1 MLLASS
7 TATVLITIPIT
18 MEYRN
23 QNISKKRKYTCEDE
37 EVEENE
43 VPDKNIYIIN
53 NHLYFC
59 ADITPKTSFA
69 LCKYLRSLEVK
80 LKMEQLTVSCGGKP
94 EIYLHI
100 TTNGGC
106 IYSAFS
112 IIDCFKSLSIP
123 VNTVIDSN
131 VSSAGTI
138 ISIHGAKRYIC
149 ENSYVLIHE
158 LRSGC
163 WGKLAYIDD
172 TYKNCLKIQEHIN
185 QIYLDKTKITK
196 KYLKEILVKDLELN
210 ADECI
215 RMGIADDIYVAN

>member
-1 MLLASS
+1 MDHKVMYNL
-7 TATVLITIPIT
+7 
-18 MEYRN
+18 
-23 QNISKKRKYTCEDE
+23 KKRKRTCEDE
-37 EVEENE
+37 ELEEKE
-43 VPDKNIYIIN
+43 QAEDNIYIIN
-53 NHLYFC
+53 NHLYFSS
-59 ADITPKTSFA
+59 DITPKSAFT
-69 LCKYLRSLEVK
+69 LCKYLRTLEIK
-80 LKMEQLTVSCGGKP
+80 LKIENISMSSSVKP

-112 IIDCFKSLSIP
+112 IIDCFESLSIP

-138 ISIHGAKRYIC
+138 ISIHGNKRYIC
-149 ENSYVLIHE
+149 NNSYVLIHE

-163 WGKLAYIDD
+163 WGKLAYLDD
-172 TYKNCLKIQEHIN
+172 TYKNCLKIQDHIN

-215 RMGIADDIYVAN
+215 RLGIADEIYISR

>member
-1 MLLASS
+1 MTSKYIYS
-7 TATVLITIPIT
+7 TNTL
-18 MEYRN
+18 
-23 QNISKKRKYTCEDE
+23 KKRKYTSNDE
-37 EVEENE
+37 EEETE
-43 VPDKNIYIIN
+43 IPEKNIYIIN
-53 NHLYFC
+53 NHLYFS
-59 ADITPKTSFA
+59 ADITPKTAFT
-69 LCKYLRSLEVK
+69 LCKYLRSLEIK
-80 LKMEQLTVSCGGKP
+80 LMMESINMSSDFKP

-112 IIDCFKSLSIP
+112 IIDCFKSLRIP

-138 ISIHGAKRYIC
+138 ISIHGHKRYIC
-149 ENSYVLIHE
+149 NNSYVLIHE

-215 RMGIADDIYVAN
+215 RMGIADEIYISK

>member
-1 MLLASS
+1 MTHKYVYS
-7 TATVLITIPIT
+7 
-18 MEYRN
+18 
-23 QNISKKRKYTCEDE
+23 SKKRKYTNDDED
-37 EVEENE
+37 VEENE
-43 VPDKNIYIIN
+43 NQDKNIYIIN
-53 NHLYFC
+53 NHLYFSS
-59 ADITPKTSFA
+59 DITPASAFT
-69 LCKYLRSLEVK
+69 LCKYLRSLELK
-80 LKMEQLTVSCGGKP
+80 LKMESITMSSGVKP

-112 IIDCFKSLSIP
+112 IIDCFKSLSFP

-138 ISIHGAKRYIC
+138 ISIHGDKRYIC
-149 ENSYVLIHE
+149 SNSYVLIHE

-172 TYKNCLKIQEHIN
+172 TYKNCLKIQDHIN
-185 QIYLDKTKITK
+185 KIYLDRTNITK
-196 KYLKEILVKDLELN
+196 KYLKELLVKDLELN

-215 RMGIADDIYVAN
+215 RLGIADEIYISK

>member
-1 MLLASS
+1 MTHKYAY
-7 TATVLITIPIT
+7 T
-18 MEYRN
+18 
-23 QNISKKRKYTCEDE
+23 SKKRKYTCDDE
-37 EVEENE
+37 EAEENE
-43 VPDKNIYIIN
+43 NQDKNIYIIN
-53 NHLYFC
+53 NHLYFSS
-59 ADITPKTSFA
+59 DITPASAFT
-69 LCKYLRSLEVK
+69 LCKYLRTLEIK
-80 LKMEQLTVSCGGKP
+80 LKMESITMPLNVKP

-112 IIDCFKSLSIP
+112 IIDCFKSLSFP

-138 ISIHGAKRYIC
+138 ISIHGDKRYIC
-149 ENSYVLIHE
+149 NNSYVLIHE

-185 QIYLDKTKITK
+185 KIYLDRTNITK
-196 KYLKEILVKDLELN
+196 KYLKELLVKDLELN

-215 RMGIADDIYVAN
+215 RLGIADEIYISK

>member
-1 MLLASS
+1 MTSKYVYA
-7 TATVLITIPIT
+7 
-18 MEYRN
+18 
-23 QNISKKRKYTCEDE
+23 SKKRKYTCNDDE
-37 EVEENE
+37 EEENE
-43 VPDKNIYIIN
+43 PQDKNIYIIN

-59 ADITPKTSFA
+59 ADITPKSAFS
-69 LCKYLRSLEVK
+69 LCKYLRSLEIK
-80 LKMEQLTVSCGGKP
+80 LKMDNLTTASRENP
-94 EIYLHI
+94 EIFLHI

-112 IIDCFKSLSIP
+112 IIDCFESLSIP

-149 ENSYVLIHE
+149 NNSYVLIHE

-172 TYKNCLKIQEHIN
+172 TYKNCLKIQDHIN
-185 QIYLDKTKITK
+185 KIYLDRTNITK
-196 KYLKEILVKDLELN
+196 KYLKELLVKDLELN

-215 RMGIADDIYVAN
+215 RLGIADEIYISK

>member
-1 MLLASS
+1 MTHKYVYS
-7 TATVLITIPIT
+7 
-18 MEYRN
+18 
-23 QNISKKRKYTCEDE
+23 SKKRKYTNDDEDT
-37 EVEENE
+37 EENE
-43 VPDKNIYIIN
+43 NQDKNIYIIN
-53 NHLYFC
+53 NHLYFSS
-59 ADITPKTSFA
+59 DITPASAFT
-69 LCKYLRSLEVK
+69 LCKYLRSLELK
-80 LKMEQLTVSCGGKP
+80 LKMESITMSSDVKP

-112 IIDCFKSLSIP
+112 IIDCFKSLSFP

-138 ISIHGAKRYIC
+138 ISIHGDKRYIC
-149 ENSYVLIHE
+149 SNSYVLIHE

-172 TYKNCLKIQEHIN
+172 TYKNCLKIQDHIN
-185 QIYLDKTKITK
+185 KIYLDRTNITK
-196 KYLKEILVKDLELN
+196 KYLKELLVKDLELN

-215 RMGIADDIYVAN
+215 RLGIADEIYISK

>member
-1 MLLASS
+1 
-7 TATVLITIPIT
+7 
-18 MEYRN
+18 MEHKVMYN
-23 QNISKKRKYTCEDE
+23 VKKRKRTCEDE
-37 EVEENE
+37 ELEEKE
-43 VPDKNIYIIN
+43 QSDDNIYIIN
-53 NHLYFC
+53 NHLYFSS
-59 ADITPKTSFA
+59 DITPKSAFT
-69 LCKYLRSLEVK
+69 LCKYLRTLEIK
-80 LKMEQLTVSCGGKP
+80 LKIENISMPSSVKP

-112 IIDCFKSLSIP
+112 IIDCFESLSIP

-138 ISIHGAKRYIC
+138 ISIHGNKRYIC
-149 ENSYVLIHE
+149 NNSYVLIHE

-163 WGKLAYIDD
+163 WGKLAYLDD
-172 TYKNCLKIQEHIN
+172 TYKNCLKIQDHIN

-215 RMGIADDIYVAN
+215 RLGIADEIYISR

>member
-1 MLLASS
+1 MDHKVMYNL
-7 TATVLITIPIT
+7 
-18 MEYRN
+18 
-23 QNISKKRKYTCEDE
+23 KKRKRTCEDE
-37 EVEENE
+37 ELEEKE
-43 VPDKNIYIIN
+43 QAEDNIYIIN
-53 NHLYFC
+53 NHLYFSS
-59 ADITPKTSFA
+59 DITPKSAFT
-69 LCKYLRSLEVK
+69 LCKYLRTLEIK
-80 LKMEQLTVSCGGKP
+80 LKIENISMPSSIKP

-138 ISIHGAKRYIC
+138 ISIHGNKRYIC
-149 ENSYVLIHE
+149 NNSYVLIHE

-163 WGKLAYIDD
+163 WGKLAYLDD
-172 TYKNCLKIQEHIN
+172 TYKNCLKIQDHIN

-215 RMGIADDIYVAN
+215 RLGIADEIYISR

>member
-1 MLLASS
+1 MDHKVMYNL
-7 TATVLITIPIT
+7 
-18 MEYRN
+18 
-23 QNISKKRKYTCEDE
+23 KKRKRTCEDE
-37 EVEENE
+37 DLEEKE
-43 VPDKNIYIIN
+43 QTDDNIYIIN
-53 NHLYFC
+53 NHLYFSS
-59 ADITPKTSFA
+59 DITPKSAFT
-69 LCKYLRSLEVK
+69 LCKYLRTLEIK
-80 LKMEQLTVSCGGKP
+80 LKIENISMPSSVKP

-112 IIDCFKSLSIP
+112 IIDCFESLSIP

-138 ISIHGAKRYIC
+138 ISIHGNKRYIC
-149 ENSYVLIHE
+149 NNSYVLIHE

-163 WGKLAYIDD
+163 WGKLAYLDD
-172 TYKNCLKIQEHIN
+172 TYKNCLKIQDHIN

-215 RMGIADDIYVAN
+215 RLGIADEIYISR

>member
-1 MLLASS
+1 MESKYMYSS
-7 TATVLITIPIT
+7 YT
-18 MEYRN
+18 
-23 QNISKKRKYTCEDE
+23 SKKRKYTCNDE
-37 EVEENE
+37 EEEE
-43 VPDKNIYIIN
+43 TEIPEKNIYIIN
-53 NHLYFC
+53 NHLYFS
-59 ADITPKTSFA
+59 ADITPKTAFT
-69 LCKYLRSLEVK
+69 LCKYLRTLEIK
-80 LKMEQLTVSCGGKP
+80 LKMESVSMCSNIKP

-138 ISIHGAKRYIC
+138 LSIHGHKRYIC
-149 ENSYVLIHE
+149 NNSYVLIHE

-185 QIYLDKTKITK
+185 QIYLDKTKINK

-215 RMGIADDIYVAN
+215 RMGIADEIYILK

>member
-1 MLLASS
+1 MTSKYIYS
-7 TATVLITIPIT
+7 TNTL
-18 MEYRN
+18 
-23 QNISKKRKYTCEDE
+23 KKRKYTSNDE
-37 EVEENE
+37 EEEE
-43 VPDKNIYIIN
+43 TEIPEKNIYIIN
-53 NHLYFC
+53 NHLYFS
-59 ADITPKTSFA
+59 ADITPKTAFT
-69 LCKYLRSLEVK
+69 LCKYLRSLEIK
-80 LKMEQLTVSCGGKP
+80 LMMESINMSSDFKP

-100 TTNGGC
+100 TKNGGC

-112 IIDCFKSLSIP
+112 IIDCFESLRIP

-138 ISIHGAKRYIC
+138 ISIHGHKRYIC
-149 ENSYVLIHE
+149 NNSYVLIHE

-215 RMGIADDIYVAN
+215 RMGIADEIYISK

>member
-1 MLLASS
+1 MTHKYAY
-7 TATVLITIPIT
+7 T
-18 MEYRN
+18 
-23 QNISKKRKYTCEDE
+23 SKKRKYSSDDE
-37 EVEENE
+37 ESEENE
-43 VPDKNIYIIN
+43 NQDKNIYIIN
-53 NHLYFC
+53 NHLYFSS
-59 ADITPKTSFA
+59 DITPASAFT
-69 LCKYLRSLEVK
+69 LCKYLRTLEIK
-80 LKMEQLTVSCGGKP
+80 LKIESITMPSGVKP

-112 IIDCFKSLSIP
+112 IIDCFKSLSFP

-138 ISIHGAKRYIC
+138 ISIHGDKRYIC
-149 ENSYVLIHE
+149 NNSYVLIHE

-172 TYKNCLKIQEHIN
+172 TYKNCLKIQDHIN
-185 QIYLDKTKITK
+185 KIYLDRTNITK
-196 KYLKEILVKDLELN
+196 KYLKELLVKDLELN

-215 RMGIADDIYVAN
+215 RLGIADEIYISK

>member
-1 MLLASS
+1 MDSKYMYS
-7 TATVLITIPIT
+7 
-18 MEYRN
+18 
-23 QNISKKRKYTCEDE
+23 SKKRKYTCNEEDE
-37 EVEENE
+37 EETENH
-43 VPDKNIYIIN
+43 DKNIYIIN
-53 NHLYFC
+53 NHLYFS
-59 ADITPKTSFA
+59 ADITPKTAFT
-69 LCKYLRSLEVK
+69 LCKYLRTLEIK
-80 LKMEQLTVSCGGKP
+80 LKMESLTMSTEIKP

-138 ISIHGAKRYIC
+138 ISIHGHKRYIC
-149 ENSYVLIHE
+149 INSYVLIHE

-215 RMGIADDIYVAN
+215 RLGIADEIYISK

>member
-1 MLLASS
+1 MMSKYMYSAN
-7 TATVLITIPIT
+7 V
-18 MEYRN
+18 
-23 QNISKKRKYTCEDE
+23 SKKRKYTCNDDE
-37 EVEENE
+37 EEETE
-43 VPDKNIYIIN
+43 IPEKNIYIIN
-53 NHLYFC
+53 NHLYFS
-59 ADITPKTSFA
+59 ADITSKTAFT
-69 LCKYLRSLEVK
+69 LCKYLRSLEIK
-80 LKMEQLTVSCGGKP
+80 LMMENINMCSDIKP

-112 IIDCFKSLSIP
+112 IIDCFESLRIP

-138 ISIHGAKRYIC
+138 ISIHGHKRYIC
-149 ENSYVLIHE
+149 NNSYVLIHE

-172 TYKNCLKIQEHIN
+172 TYKNCLKIQDHIN
-185 QIYLDKTKITK
+185 KIYLDKTKITK

-210 ADECI
+210 AEECI
-215 RMGIADDIYVAN
+215 RMGIADEIYIVK

>member
-1 MLLASS
+1 MDHKVMYNA
-7 TATVLITIPIT
+7 
-18 MEYRN
+18 
-23 QNISKKRKYTCEDE
+23 KKRKRICEDE
-37 EVEENE
+37 ELEEKE
-43 VPDKNIYIIN
+43 QTDDNIYIIN
-53 NHLYFC
+53 NHLYFSS
-59 ADITPKTSFA
+59 DITPKSAFT
-69 LCKYLRSLEVK
+69 LCKYLRTLEIK
-80 LKMEQLTVSCGGKP
+80 LKIENISMPSSVKP

-112 IIDCFKSLSIP
+112 IIDCFESLSIP

-138 ISIHGAKRYIC
+138 ISIHGNKRYIC
-149 ENSYVLIHE
+149 NNSYVLIHE

-163 WGKLAYIDD
+163 WGKLAYLDD
-172 TYKNCLKIQEHIN
+172 TYKNCLKIQDHIN

-215 RMGIADDIYVAN
+215 RLGIADEIYISR

>member
-1 MLLASS
+1 MTTKYVYS
-7 TATVLITIPIT
+7 
-18 MEYRN
+18 
-23 QNISKKRKYTCEDE
+23 SKKRKYTCDDDE
-37 EVEENE
+37 GEENE
-43 VPDKNIYIIN
+43 VQEKNIYIIN
-53 NHLYFC
+53 NHLYFS
-59 ADITPKTSFA
+59 ADITPKTAFN
-69 LCKYLRSLEVK
+69 LCKYLRSLEIK
-80 LKMEQLTVSCGGKP
+80 LKMDCISMSPDIKP

-112 IIDCFKSLSIP
+112 IIDCFESLSIP

-138 ISIHGAKRYIC
+138 ISIHGHKRYIC
-149 ENSYVLIHE
+149 NNSYVLIHE

-210 ADECI
+210 AEECI
-215 RMGIADDIYVAN
+215 RMGIADEIYIAK

>member
-1 MLLASS
+1 MTHKYVYS
-7 TATVLITIPIT
+7 
-18 MEYRN
+18 
-23 QNISKKRKYTCEDE
+23 SKKRKYTNYDE

-43 VPDKNIYIIN
+43 NQDKNIYIIN
-53 NHLYFC
+53 NHLYFSS
-59 ADITPKTSFA
+59 DITPASAFT
-69 LCKYLRSLEVK
+69 LCKYLRSLELK
-80 LKMEQLTVSCGGKP
+80 LKMESITMSSGVKP

-112 IIDCFKSLSIP
+112 IIDCFKSLSFP

-138 ISIHGAKRYIC
+138 ISIHGDKRYIC
-149 ENSYVLIHE
+149 SNSYVLIHE

-172 TYKNCLKIQEHIN
+172 TYKNCLKIQDHIN
-185 QIYLDKTKITK
+185 KIYLDRTNITK
-196 KYLKEILVKDLELN
+196 KYLKELLVKDLELN

-215 RMGIADDIYVAN
+215 RLGIADEIYISK

>member
-1 MLLASS
+1 M
-7 TATVLITIPIT
+7 THKCKYT
-18 MEYRN
+18 
-23 QNISKKRKYTCEDE
+23 SKKRKYTCDDE
-37 EVEENE
+37 EGEENE
-43 VPDKNIYIIN
+43 NQDKNIYIIN
-53 NHLYFC
+53 NHLYFSS
-59 ADITPKTSFA
+59 DITPSSAFT
-69 LCKYLRSLEVK
+69 LCKYLRTLELK
-80 LKMEQLTVSCGGKP
+80 LKMESITISSGLKP

-112 IIDCFKSLSIP
+112 IIDCFKSLSFP

-138 ISIHGAKRYIC
+138 ISIHGDKRYIC
-149 ENSYVLIHE
+149 NNSYVLIHE

-172 TYKNCLKIQEHIN
+172 TYKNCLKIQDHIN
-185 QIYLDKTKITK
+185 KIYLDRTNITK
-196 KYLKEILVKDLELN
+196 KYLKELLVKDLELN

-215 RMGIADDIYVAN
+215 RLGIADEIYISK

>member
-1 MLLASS
+1 MDFKHGYGK
-7 TATVLITIPIT
+7 P
-18 MEYRN
+18 
-23 QNISKKRKYTCEDE
+23 SKKRKITGNDE
-37 EVEENE
+37 EDVEDTEIH
-43 VPDKNIYIIN
+43 DKNIYIIN
-53 NHLYFC
+53 NHIYFC
-59 ADITPKTSFA
+59 ADITAKSAFS
-69 LCKYLRSLEVK
+69 LCKYLRTLEIK
-80 LKMEQLTVSCGGKP
+80 LRMDAVCSPSSHPP

-106 IYSAFS
+106 ICSAFS

-123 VNTVIDSN
+123 VNTVIDAN

-149 ENSYVLIHE
+149 SNSYVLIHE

-185 QIYLDKTKITK
+185 GIYLEKTKLTK
-196 KYLKEILVKDLELN
+196 KQLKELLVKDLELN

-215 RMGIADDIYVAN
+215 RMGIADEIYITK

>member
-1 MLLASS
+1 M
-7 TATVLITIPIT
+7 ITK
-18 MEYRN
+18 YVYS
-23 QNISKKRKYTCEDE
+23 SKKRKYTCDDDE
-37 EVEENE
+37 GEENE
-43 VPDKNIYIIN
+43 VQEKNIYIIN
-53 NHLYFC
+53 NHLYFS
-59 ADITPKTSFA
+59 ADITPKTAFN
-69 LCKYLRSLEVK
+69 LCKYLRSLEIK
-80 LKMEQLTVSCGGKP
+80 LKMDCISMSPDIKP

-112 IIDCFKSLSIP
+112 IIDCFESLSIP

-138 ISIHGAKRYIC
+138 ISIHGHKRYIC
-149 ENSYVLIHE
+149 NNSYVLIHE

-210 ADECI
+210 AEECI
-215 RMGIADDIYVAN
+215 RMGIADEIYIAK

>member
-1 MLLASS
+1 MYS
-7 TATVLITIPIT
+7 
-18 MEYRN
+18 
-23 QNISKKRKYTCEDE
+23 SKKRKYTCNEEDE
-37 EVEENE
+37 EETEIH
-43 VPDKNIYIIN
+43 DKNIYIIN
-53 NHLYFC
+53 NHLYFS
-59 ADITPKTSFA
+59 ADITPKTAFT
-69 LCKYLRSLEVK
+69 LCKYLRTLEIK
-80 LKMEQLTVSCGGKP
+80 LKMESLTMSTEIKP

-138 ISIHGAKRYIC
+138 ISIHGHKRYIC
-149 ENSYVLIHE
+149 INSYVLIHE

-215 RMGIADDIYVAN
+215 RLGIADEIYISK

>member
-1 MLLASS
+1 MDSKYMYS
-7 TATVLITIPIT
+7 
-18 MEYRN
+18 
-23 QNISKKRKYTCEDE
+23 SKKRKYTCNEEDE
-37 EVEENE
+37 EETEIH
-43 VPDKNIYIIN
+43 DKNIYIIN
-53 NHLYFC
+53 NHLYFS
-59 ADITPKTSFA
+59 ADITPKTAFT
-69 LCKYLRSLEVK
+69 LCKYLRTLEIK
-80 LKMEQLTVSCGGKP
+80 LKMESLTMSTEIKP

-138 ISIHGAKRYIC
+138 ISIHGHKRYIC
-149 ENSYVLIHE
+149 INSYVLIHE

-215 RMGIADDIYVAN
+215 RLGIADEIYISK

>member
-1 MLLASS
+1 MR
-7 TATVLITIPIT
+7 AT
-18 MEYRN
+18 
-23 QNISKKRKYTCEDE
+23 KKRKYTCEDE
-37 EVEENE
+37 EEEENT
-43 VPDKNIYIIN
+43 PQDKNIYVIN

-59 ADITPKTSFA
+59 ADITPKTAFS
-69 LCKYLRSLEVK
+69 LCKYLRSLEIK
-80 LKMEQLTVSCGGKP
+80 LKMESACIGSSSP
-94 EIYLHI
+94 PDIFLHI

-149 ENSYVLIHE
+149 DNSYVLIHE

-215 RMGIADDIYVAN
+215 RMGIADEIYISNRSRLWNYEA

>member
-1 MLLASS
+1 MDHKVMYNA
-7 TATVLITIPIT
+7 
-18 MEYRN
+18 
-23 QNISKKRKYTCEDE
+23 KKRKRICEDE
-37 EVEENE
+37 ELEEKE
-43 VPDKNIYIIN
+43 QADDNIYIIN
-53 NHLYFC
+53 NHLYFSS
-59 ADITPKTSFA
+59 DITPKSAFT
-69 LCKYLRSLEVK
+69 LCKYLRTLEIK
-80 LKMEQLTVSCGGKP
+80 LKIENISMPSSVKP

-112 IIDCFKSLSIP
+112 IIDCFESLSIP

-138 ISIHGAKRYIC
+138 ISIHGNKRYIC
-149 ENSYVLIHE
+149 NNSYVLIHE

-163 WGKLAYIDD
+163 WGKLAYLDD
-172 TYKNCLKIQEHIN
+172 TYKNCLKIQDHIN

-215 RMGIADDIYVAN
+215 RLGIADEIYISR

>member
-1 MLLASS
+1 MTCKYVYSPNKYMYA
-7 TATVLITIPIT
+7 
-18 MEYRN
+18 
-23 QNISKKRKYTCEDE
+23 SKKRKHTCDDDE
-37 EVEENE
+37 EEENE
-43 VPDKNIYIIN
+43 QQQDKNIYIIN
-53 NHLYFC
+53 NHLYFSS
-59 ADITPKTSFA
+59 DITPKSAFT
-69 LCKYLRSLEVK
+69 LCKYLRTLEIK
-80 LKMEQLTVSCGGKP
+80 LKMENICGSSGGKP

-112 IIDCFKSLSIP
+112 IIDCFKSLCFP

-149 ENSYVLIHE
+149 DNSYVLIHE

-215 RMGIADDIYVAN
+215 RMGIADEIYINK

>member
-1 MLLASS
+1 
-7 TATVLITIPIT
+7 
-18 MEYRN
+18 MESKYMYSAN
-23 QNISKKRKYTCEDE
+23 ASKKRKYTCNDE
-37 EVEENE
+37 EEEE
-43 VPDKNIYIIN
+43 TEIPEKNIYIIN
-53 NHLYFC
+53 NHLYFS
-59 ADITPKTSFA
+59 ADITPKTAFT
-69 LCKYLRSLEVK
+69 LCKYLRSLEIK
-80 LKMEQLTVSCGGKP
+80 LMMESINMYADIKP

-112 IIDCFKSLSIP
+112 IIDCFESLRIP

-138 ISIHGAKRYIC
+138 ISIHGHKRYIC
-149 ENSYVLIHE
+149 NNSYVLIHE

-215 RMGIADDIYVAN
+215 RMGIADEIYISK